1 MVGPRKDADKS
12 SHHTQFAKR
21 PNFYSMKR
29 LKITVEGKTYEV
41 EVEMLD
47 DDGQP
52 TESAPATRRSAP
64 RRAAAAAAPAAA
76 PAPKSAS
83 AGAAAGD
90 VPSPLSAVVV
100 SVDVKVG
107 QQVNEG
113 DKLITLEAM
122 KMNTIVNAPS
132 AGTVKA
138 IHVSAGDAVEE
149 GQGLVALG

>member
-1 MVGPRKDADKS
+1 
-12 SHHTQFAKR
+12 
-21 PNFYSMKR
+21 MKR

-52 TESAPATRRSAP
+52 VASAPAPRRAAP
-64 RRAAAAAAPAAA
+64 RRAAAAAAPPPAAAAA
-76 PAPKSAS
+76 PKPATASAS
-83 AGAAAGD
+83 GD

-100 SVDVKVG
+100 SVDVQVG

-138 IHVSAGDAVEE
+138 IHVSSGDAVEE

>member
-1 MVGPRKDADKS
+1 
-12 SHHTQFAKR
+12 
-21 PNFYSMKR
+21 MKR

-52 TESAPATRRSAP
+52 MVSAPASQRSAP
-64 RRAAAAAAPAAA
+64 RRAAAAAAPPPAAA
-76 PAPKSAS
+76 PAPKAAS
-83 AGAAAGD
+83 SGSAAGD

-100 SVDVKVG
+100 SVDVQVG

-132 AGTVKA
+132 SGTVKA
-138 IHVSAGDAVEE
+138 IHVSSGDAVEE

>member
-1 MVGPRKDADKS
+1 
-12 SHHTQFAKR
+12 
-21 PNFYSMKR
+21 MKR

-52 TESAPATRRSAP
+52 MASASAPVKRSAP
-64 RRAAAAAAPAAA
+64 RRAAAAPAPVGA
-76 PAPKSAS
+76 PAPKSS
-83 AGAAAGD
+83 GGSAAAGD

-113 DKLITLEAM
+113 EKLITLEAM
-122 KMNTIVNAPS
+122 KMNTIVNAPA

-138 IHVSAGDAVEE
+138 IHVAAGDAVEE
-149 GQGLVALG
+149 GQGLISVE